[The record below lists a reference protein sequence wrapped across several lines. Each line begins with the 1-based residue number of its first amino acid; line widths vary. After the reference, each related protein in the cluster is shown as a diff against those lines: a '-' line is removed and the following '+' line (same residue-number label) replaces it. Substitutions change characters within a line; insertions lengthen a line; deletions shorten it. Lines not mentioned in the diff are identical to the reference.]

1 MGIGAGGGGR
11 IKMTL
16 EEIRRKYKRG
26 WYRKGKTYRFLCA
39 IDGMGFLIYK
49 TKTAMKKKTSTV
61 WGINPECDEWFS
73 EAEYIGLDLEEK
85 E

>member
-1 MGIGAGGGGR
+1 M
-11 IKMTL
+11 KMTL
-16 EEIRRKYKRG
+16 KELQQKYKRG
-26 WYRKGKTYRFLCA
+26 WYRKGKTYSFLCA

-49 TKTAMKKKTSTV
+49 TKSTMKKKTSTV

-73 EAEYIGLDLEEK
+73 KADYIGLDLEIK